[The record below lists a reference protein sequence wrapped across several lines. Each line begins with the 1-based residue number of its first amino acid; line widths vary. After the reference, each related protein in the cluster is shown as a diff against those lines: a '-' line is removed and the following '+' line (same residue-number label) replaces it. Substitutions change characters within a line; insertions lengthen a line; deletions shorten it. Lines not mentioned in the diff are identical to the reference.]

1 MSAVAVSSFGD
12 PLFGL
17 LVLVAVGLVLY
28 LSGDAFR
35 QMRAQ
40 RRQQRL
46 RQEQRQRFWGYE

>member
-46 RQEQRQRFWGYE
+46 RRQQRQQFWGYE